1 MNLSGVNLF
10 GANLQHAAMVNTIV
24 GGADLTGC
32 RIYGISAWNL
42 KLEATKQHS
51 LIITRPDEPTV
62 TVDNIEVAQF
72 VYLLLHNEKIRD
84 VIDTITSK
92 AVLIL
97 GRFTQTEG
105 LSVQSISWLTHT
117 ALASAV
123 YASRETLPLPCKTCF
138 RLAGC
143 AFSGR
148 VSNPLDH
155 YRRFLATF
163 PSSFSG
169 LCLTLAG

>member
-1 MNLSGVNLF
+1 MLF
-10 GANLQHAAMVNTIV
+10 RSRPHRSRS
-24 GGADLTGC
+24 C
-32 RIYGISAWNL
+32 RCCPRV
-42 KLEATKQHS
+42 K
-51 LIITRPDEPTV
+51 
-62 TVDNIEVAQF
+62 
-72 VYLLLHNEKIRD
+72 
-84 VIDTITSK
+84 
-92 AVLIL
+92 
-97 GRFTQTEG
+97 QTEG

-155 YRRFLATF
+155 CRRFLATF

-169 LCLTLAG
+169 LCLTLAQLDCNQAACRPIMGCGRRQVVHCPSIHRYLLVRYFAGSRENRTSPLPVAPVA